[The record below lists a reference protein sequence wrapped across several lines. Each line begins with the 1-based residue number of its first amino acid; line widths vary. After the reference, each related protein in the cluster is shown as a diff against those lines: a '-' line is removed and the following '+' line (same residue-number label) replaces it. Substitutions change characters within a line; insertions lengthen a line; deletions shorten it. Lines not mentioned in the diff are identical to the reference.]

1 MGRVLK
7 LSDDQPIKP
16 ASFTKFGDRPVNYFR
31 DIVWDPPRVASP
43 SAARIVTQALRTRTE
58 EVKHSAADLESI
70 KRAGFAEGREMGRQE
85 ALREFQDAYDM
96 LEQYALTLNAERK
109 ELAARFEEQ
118 LVMLASQMAEK
129 ILNAELSMKPAL
141 LANIVRAAL
150 KEISSAT
157 QVMIRVHP
165 QDLALLKN
173 RSQQLA
179 EVLSGN
185 SVLDFRPDETLA
197 RGDCL
202 VDSDIGSL
210 DARLTSQL
218 KSLREQLESSMEKS
232 E

>member
-1 MGRVLK
+1 
-7 LSDDQPIKP
+7 
-16 ASFTKFGDRPVNYFR
+16 
-31 DIVWDPPRVASP
+31 
-43 SAARIVTQALRTRTE
+43 
-58 EVKHSAADLESI
+58 
-70 KRAGFAEGREMGRQE
+70 
-85 ALREFQDAYDM
+85 M